1 MGEVY
6 QMSLLKEIEP
16 IKTKDYLK
24 EKFREYYKSAKIT
37 LPPRFT
43 TREWGF
49 LNWGGGVMNR
59 HVKFGSI
66 NEVKNYLK
74 KVAPAHSYHSVA
86 YYKEPGSKTMVEK
99 KWQGADLIFDLDA
112 DHLPEME
119 EVKKGQ
125 ITFSKLM
132 EYIREQTFRLVHDV
146 LLRDFGLD
154 EKDLL
159 ITFSG
164 GRGYHV
170 HVRTPAVLSLPSGAR
185 RELSDYMTGK
195 GLNLDNIL
203 IDAGYTKEFAI
214 RGKGLERKN
223 LGVKKLPEI
232 DAKGWSGIISR
243 KINSMFDELRQHK
256 GKDLE
261 KKLKEKNIE
270 KAMINFKE
278 ENREIFNSLS
288 KRYQKN
294 LVRNA
299 VKEAAIFPDE
309 PVTGDVHRLI
319 RLPGSLHGGSGLRV
333 TTISSKE
340 LENFDPMKSAIA
352 FGEKPIKIRSVVE
365 HPVSM
370 GDIAKLMPKTVV
382 EVPEK
387 AAIYFMARKWANLV
401 LET

>member
-1 MGEVY
+1 
-6 QMSLLKEIEP
+6 MSLLQEIEP
-16 IKTKDYLK
+16 IKTRDFLQD
-24 EKFREYYKSAKIT
+24 KFREYYATAEIT

-43 TREWGF
+43 AREWGF
-49 LNWGGGVMNR
+49 LNWGGGIMNR
-59 HVKFGSI
+59 HVKFSTTSEI
-66 NEVKNYLK
+66 NNYLK
-74 KVAPAHSYHSVA
+74 KTAPAHSYHSVA
-86 YYKEPGSKTMVEK
+86 YYEEPGSKLMAEK

-119 EVKKGQ
+119 EVKKGK

-132 EYIREQTFRLVHDV
+132 DYIREQTYRLVHDV
-146 LLRDFGLD
+146 LLGDFGLD
-154 EKDLL
+154 EKDML

-170 HVRTPAVLSLPSGAR
+170 HVRTPSVLSLPSGAR

-195 GLNLDNIL
+195 GLNLDNLL

-214 RGKGLERKN
+214 RGKGIERKH
-223 LGVKKLPEI
+223 LDVKKLPPSYS
-232 DAKGWSGIISR
+232 KGWSGIVSR
-243 KINSMFDELRQHK
+243 KISSMFDNLRLQQ
-256 GKDLE
+256 GEDLTN
-261 KKLKEKNIE
+261 KLKELRLEKISINYKNSNE
-270 KAMINFKE
+270 D
-278 ENREIFNSLS
+278 IFNNLT
-288 KRYQKN
+288 KKHQKN
-294 LVRNA
+294 LVRIA

-333 TTISSKE
+333 TTMTSKE
-340 LENFDPMKSAIA
+340 LEYFDPMIKAVV
-352 FGEKPIKIRSVVE
+352 FGNKPVKIRSIVK

-370 GDIAKLMPKTVV
+370 GDIAKLMPETIV

>member
-1 MGEVY
+1 
-6 QMSLLKEIEP
+6 MSLLQEIEP
-16 IKTKDYLK
+16 IKTRDFLQD
-24 EKFREYYKSAKIT
+24 KFREYYGSAKIT

-43 TREWGF
+43 AREWGF
-49 LNWGGGVMNR
+49 LNWGGGIMNR
-59 HVKFGSI
+59 HVKFSTTREI
-66 NEVKNYLK
+66 NNYLK
-74 KVAPAHSYHSVA
+74 KTAPAHSYHSVA
-86 YYKEPGSKTMVEK
+86 YYEEPGSKLMAEK

-119 EVKKGQ
+119 EVKKGK

-132 EYIREQTFRLVHDV
+132 DYIREQTYRLVHDV
-146 LLRDFGLD
+146 LLGDFGLD
-154 EKDLL
+154 EKDML

-170 HVRTPAVLSLPSGAR
+170 HVRTPSVLSLPSGAR

-195 GLNLDNIL
+195 GLNLDNLL

-214 RGKGLERKN
+214 RGKGIERKH
-223 LGVKKLPEI
+223 LDVKKLPPSYS
-232 DAKGWSGIISR
+232 KGWSGIVSR
-243 KINSMFDELRQHK
+243 KISSMFDNLRLQQ
-256 GKDLE
+256 GEDLTN
-261 KKLKEKNIE
+261 KLKELRLEKININYKNNNE
-270 KAMINFKE
+270 D
-278 ENREIFNSLS
+278 IFNNLT
-288 KRYQKN
+288 KKHQKN
-294 LVRNA
+294 LVRIA

-333 TTISSKE
+333 TTMTSKE
-340 LENFDPMKSAIA
+340 LEDFDPMKKAVA
-352 FGEKPIKIRSVVE
+352 FGNKPVKIRSIVK

-370 GDIAKLMPKTVV
+370 GDIAKLMPETIV

>member
-1 MGEVY
+1 MGVSY
-6 QMSLLKEIEP
+6 QMNLLKEIEP
-16 IKTKDYLK
+16 IKTKDFLQ
-24 EKFREYYKSAKIT
+24 EKFRKYYNSAKIT

-59 HVKFGSI
+59 HVKFGSMEDI
-66 NEVKNYLK
+66 NNYLK
-74 KVAPAHSYHSVA
+74 RVAPAHSYHSVA
-86 YYKEPGSKTMVEK
+86 YYKDPGRKTMNEK

-119 EVKKGQ
+119 DVKKGK

-146 LLRDFGLD
+146 LLGDFGLN

-170 HVRTPAVLSLPSGAR
+170 HVRTPSVLSLPSGAR

-195 GLNLDNIL
+195 GLNLDNVL
-203 IDAGYTKEFAI
+203 VDAGYTKEFAI
-214 RGKGLERKN
+214 RGKGIERKN
-223 LGVKKLPEI
+223 LGVKKLPRKN
-232 DAKGWSGIISR
+232 AKGWSGIISR
-243 KINSMFDELRQHK
+243 KINEIFNELKLVK
-256 GKDLE
+256 GNELK
-261 KKLKEKNIE
+261 KKLKELNMERANI
-270 KAMINFKE
+270 KFKE
-278 ENREIFNSLS
+278 RNENIFNSLS
-288 KRYQKN
+288 KKYQKN
-294 LVRNA
+294 LVKIA

-319 RLPGSLHGGSGLRV
+319 RLPGSLHGGSGLKV

-340 LENFDPMKSAIA
+340 LEKFDPMKRAVA
-352 FGEKPIKIRSVVE
+352 FGDKPVKIRSVVE

-370 GDIAKLMPKTVV
+370 GNIAKLMPKSVV
-382 EVPEK
+382 EVPEM

>member
-1 MGEVY
+1 
-6 QMSLLKEIEP
+6 MSLLQEIEP
-16 IKTKDYLK
+16 IKTRDFLKD
-24 EKFREYYKSAKIT
+24 KFREYYGSAKIT

-43 TREWGF
+43 AREWGF
-49 LNWGGGVMNR
+49 LNWGGGIMNR
-59 HVKFGSI
+59 HVKFSTTSEI
-66 NEVKNYLK
+66 NNYLK
-74 KVAPAHSYHSVA
+74 KTAPAHSYHSVA
-86 YYKEPGSKTMVEK
+86 YYEEPGSKLMVEK

-119 EVKKGQ
+119 EVKKGK

-132 EYIREQTFRLVHDV
+132 DYIREQTYRLVHDV

-154 EKDLL
+154 EKDML

-170 HVRTPAVLSLPSGAR
+170 HVRTPSVLSLPSGAR

-214 RGKGLERKN
+214 RGKGIERKH
-223 LGVKKLPEI
+223 LDVKKLPPI
-232 DAKGWSGIISR
+232 DSKGWSGIVSR
-243 KINSMFDELRQHK
+243 KINSIFDYIRLQK
-256 GKDLE
+256 GEDLIA
-261 KKLKEKNIE
+261 KLKELRLEKININYKDTNE
-270 KAMINFKE
+270 D
-278 ENREIFNSLS
+278 IFNNLG
-288 KRYQKN
+288 KKHQKN
-294 LVRNA
+294 LVRIA

-333 TTISSKE
+333 TTMTSNE
-340 LENFDPMKSAIA
+340 LEDFDPMTKAVA
-352 FGEKPIKIRSVVE
+352 FGDKLVKIRSIVK

-370 GDIAKLMPKTVV
+370 GNIAKLMPETIV

>member
-1 MGEVY
+1 
-6 QMSLLKEIEP
+6 MSLLQEIEP
-16 IKTKDYLK
+16 IKTRDFLQD
-24 EKFREYYKSAKIT
+24 KFREYYSSAKIT

-43 TREWGF
+43 SREWGF
-49 LNWGGGVMNR
+49 LNWGGGIMNR
-59 HVKFGSI
+59 HVKFGTTTEI
-66 NEVKNYLK
+66 NNYLK
-74 KVAPAHSYHSVA
+74 KTAPAHSYHSVA
-86 YYKEPGSKTMVEK
+86 YYEDPGSKLMAEK

-119 EVKKGQ
+119 EVKKGK

-132 EYIREQTFRLVHDV
+132 DYIREQTYRLVHDV
-146 LLRDFGLD
+146 LLGDFGLD
-154 EKDLL
+154 EKDML

-170 HVRTPAVLSLPSGAR
+170 HVRTPSVLSLPSGAR

-214 RGKGLERKN
+214 RGKGIERKH
-223 LGVKKLPEI
+223 LDVKKLPPSYS
-232 DAKGWSGIISR
+232 KGWSGIVSR
-243 KINSMFDELRQHK
+243 KISSMFDNLRLQQ
-256 GKDLE
+256 GEDLTN
-261 KKLKEKNIE
+261 KLKELRLEKISINYKNSNE
-270 KAMINFKE
+270 D
-278 ENREIFNSLS
+278 IFNNLT
-288 KRYQKN
+288 KKHQKN
-294 LVRNA
+294 LVRIA

-333 TTISSKE
+333 TTMTSKE
-340 LENFDPMKSAIA
+340 LEDFDPMIKAVA
-352 FGEKPIKIRSVVE
+352 FGNKPVKIRSIVK

-370 GDIAKLMPKTVV
+370 GDIAKLMPETIV

>member
-1 MGEVY
+1 
-6 QMSLLKEIEP
+6 MSLLQEIEP
-16 IKTKDYLK
+16 IKTRDFLKD
-24 EKFREYYKSAKIT
+24 KFREYYGSAKIT

-43 TREWGF
+43 AREWGF
-49 LNWGGGVMNR
+49 LNWGGGIMNR
-59 HVKFGSI
+59 HVKFSTTNEI
-66 NEVKNYLK
+66 NNYLK
-74 KVAPAHSYHSVA
+74 KTAPAHSYHSVA
-86 YYKEPGSKTMVEK
+86 YYEEPGSKLMAEK

-119 EVKKGQ
+119 EVKKGK

-132 EYIREQTFRLVHDV
+132 DYIREQTYRLVHDV
-146 LLRDFGLD
+146 LLGDFGLD
-154 EKDLL
+154 EKDML

-170 HVRTPAVLSLPSGAR
+170 HVRTPSVLSLPSGAR

-214 RGKGLERKN
+214 RGKGIERKH
-223 LGVKKLPEI
+223 LDVKKLPPSYS
-232 DAKGWSGIISR
+232 KGWSGIVSR
-243 KINSMFDELRQHK
+243 KIGSIFDNLRLQK
-256 GKDLE
+256 SEDLIS
-261 KKLKEKNIE
+261 KLKELRLEKISINYKNSNE
-270 KAMINFKE
+270 D
-278 ENREIFNSLS
+278 IFNNLT
-288 KRYQKN
+288 KKHQKN
-294 LVRNA
+294 LVRIA

-333 TTISSKE
+333 TTMTSKE
-340 LENFDPMKSAIA
+340 LEYFDPMSKAIA
-352 FGEKPIKIRSVVE
+352 FGDEPVKIRSIVK

-370 GDIAKLMPKTVV
+370 GDIAKLMPETIV

-387 AAIYFMARKWANLV
+387 AAIYFMARKWAHLV
-401 LET
+401 IEA